1 MAFQSQKQ
9 INEQVNE
16 YKTAMDLKKGN
27 YFVKWNRK
35 KGRER
40 ERERK
45 SANVKKEILKLT
57 EREMKCEKRK
67 A

>member
-40 ERERK
+40 ESESRQ
-45 SANVKKEILKLT
+45 
-57 EREMKCEKRK
+57 M
-67 A
+67 